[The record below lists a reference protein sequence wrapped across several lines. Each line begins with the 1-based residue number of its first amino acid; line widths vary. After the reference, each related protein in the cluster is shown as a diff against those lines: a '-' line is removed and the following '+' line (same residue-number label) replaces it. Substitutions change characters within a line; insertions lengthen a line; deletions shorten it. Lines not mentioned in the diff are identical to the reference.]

1 MKVDYADRLKKLPP
15 YLFEEI
21 DKAKQ
26 KAVSEGKPVI
36 DLGVGDPD
44 RPTPDFIIKELQ
56 KAVLDPET
64 HKYALNK
71 GLRVLRE
78 EMANWYKERFGVKLD
93 PDTEVLPLLGSKEGI
108 AHVPLAFINPGD
120 TVLIPDPGYP
130 PYNSGSVFAGAEV
143 CRMGLLEKNG
153 FLPELDAIDKKV
165 AERCKLMHINYPN
178 NPTGAVCDKKFYE
191 KVVAFASKNNII
203 VCSDAA
209 YTEMSYDGLELPSFL
224 EVKGAREVGIE
235 FHSLSK
241 SFNMTGW
248 RVGMA
253 VGNKDILAGLAKVKG
268 NIDSGIFTAIQW
280 ASIAALKKWK
290 DVKAESNKVYT
301 ERRDVLVNGLNKA
314 GWKVKAPKAT
324 FYIWAPVFGKYN
336 STELT
341 KAMLEKANI
350 VVTPGNGFGEYG
362 EGYIRMTLTVNT
374 DKLEEVVARVKKAFF
389 S

>member
-1 MKVDYADRLKKLPP
+1 
-15 YLFEEI
+15 
-21 DKAKQ
+21 
-26 KAVSEGKPVI
+26 
-36 DLGVGDPD
+36 
-44 RPTPDFIIKELQ
+44 DFIIKELQ